1 MKYYRVIILFFVLS
15 LVCVSVKVKAELPLT
30 GKIIVIDPGHGDKDP
45 GTSFGKIYEKDLNLS
60 ISLYLVEE
68 LTKLGAKVIMTRN
81 GDFDLSSPNVSYR
94 KKSDFDNRIRIINDS
109 NANMYLSI
117 HLNYLSNASYYGPQV
132 FYDKENE
139 NLAKMVQNIMN
150 EDLNGKRKYK
160 KIPNNTYMY
169 SKLKPEGILIECGFL
184 SNKRERELLSTEK
197 YHQKIAKSI
206 ARAIKMY
213 Y

>member
-1 MKYYRVIILFFVLS
+1 M
-15 LVCVSVKVKAELPLT
+15 EQ
-30 GKIIVIDPGHGDKDP
+30 
-45 GTSFGKIYEKDLNLS
+45 
-60 ISLYLVEE
+60 E

-197 YHQKIAKSI
+197 YHQKIAQSI